1 MQRSEM
7 SNSSVPTVLVAG
19 GAGFVGSHLC
29 ERLIDDGAVVYCVD
43 NLQTG
48 ARENLRRIERHARF
62 HFVQADIVS
71 PIPTR
76 LTKVRFDRIYNLACA
91 ASPPLYQVDPEH
103 TMLTSVVGTDQLLKL
118 AERDGARLLQASTS
132 EVYGD
137 PLVHPQPESYWG
149 NVNCT
154 GPRACYD
161 EGKRAAEALCFDF
174 ERMGRA
180 QVRVARIFNTY
191 GPRLSAHDG
200 RVVSNLV
207 SQALAGEDITVFG
220 DGTQTRSF
228 CYVADLVEGLVKLM
242 EREASPGG
250 PVNLGNPNELTICG
264 LVDLV
269 LDLTGSSSQVSY
281 RRLPVDDPKRRKP
294 DISRAI
300 ELLDWSPTTSLENG
314 LRKTIAWFDAQRR
327 LAVPGPELE
336 DRISA

>member
-1 MQRSEM
+1 MPRSDIAK
-7 SNSSVPTVLVAG
+7 PQLAVLVAG

-29 ERLIDDGAVVYCVD
+29 ERLIEEGAAVCCID

-48 ARENLRRIERHARF
+48 ARANLRRLQAHPRF
-62 HFVQADIVS
+62 TFVTADIIEPLPARV
-71 PIPTR
+71 TQ
-76 LTKVRFDRIYNLACA
+76 LRFDRIYNLACA
-91 ASPPLYQVDPEH
+91 ASPPLYQADPEH

-118 AERDGARLLQASTS
+118 AERDGGRLLQASTS

-137 PLVHPQPESYWG
+137 PLAHPQPESYWG

-174 ERMGRA
+174 QRTGRA

-220 DGTQTRSF
+220 DGSQTRSF
-228 CYVADLVEGLVKLM
+228 CYVADLVDGLVRLM
-242 EREASPGG
+242 EREGSPDG
-250 PVNLGNPNELTICG
+250 PVNLGNPTELTICQ

-269 LDLTGSSSQVSY
+269 LELTGSSSRVSY

-294 DISRAI
+294 DITRAA
-300 ELLDWSPTTSLENG
+300 ELLAWSPTTSLENG

-327 LAVPGPELE
+327 LASPGPEIE